1 VSGQALFLALVST
14 VRPTTA
20 AAVWAMLAGDRPRR
34 LLGSYLVAGMAVSVT
49 VGIVV
54 VVLLGGSFPRTAGGR
69 GVLLI
74 VLGAT
79 ALLGAGAVQLG
90 LLRRFRS
97 GRPERTTPRRMS
109 PAGAAVAGV
118 LTHLPGVFYLAAL
131 GSIAGTGAAA
141 GDAVLQVV
149 VYNAVWFAPAIL
161 ALGICTFGA
170 IPSADRLAGPLAWA
184 RGHVDTILTVTF
196 AVVGVWLIAKGVSDL
211 Q

>member
-34 LLGSYLVAGMAVSVT
+34 LLGSYLIAGMAVSVT

-54 VVLLGGSFPRTAGGR
+54 VVLLGGSFPRSAGGR

-74 VLGAT
+74 VLGT
-79 ALLGAGAVQLG
+79 VALLGAGAVQLG

-97 GRPERTTPRRMS
+97 GRPARTTPRRMS

-118 LTHLPGVFYLAAL
+118 LTHLPGVFYLAGL
-131 GSIAGTGAAA
+131 GAIVATGAGAGAA
-141 GDAVLQVV
+141 SAQVV
-149 VYNAVWFAPAIL
+149 VYNLVWFAPALVAL
-161 ALGICTFGA
+161 AFCLAGA
-170 IPSADRLAGPLAWA
+170 GPPADRMAALAALVRA
-184 RGHVDTILTVTF
+184 HEDTLLTLCFGGVGIWLVTEGIM
-196 AVVGVWLIAKGVSDL
+196 AVV
-211 Q
+211 